1 MTGHR
6 VSGTILS
13 AQGGAKLYPDPPIGT
28 REKVHTITA
37 GGEAFSVGDQAF
49 KALTLIALRHGS
61 GNPYTFAA
69 RMLEAEADRGRV
81 TAYFRD
87 TIGKIFRGESWRAF
101 GCPND
106 EDLTRS
112 SVQQ

>member
-13 AQGGAKLYPDPPIGT
+13 AKGGAKLFPDPPIGT
-28 REKVHTITA
+28 REKVHTIPA
-37 GGEAFSVGDQAF
+37 GGETFSVNDQAF

-69 RMLEAEADRGRV
+69 RMLEAEADRDRV
-81 TAYFRD
+81 TADFRD
-87 TIGKIFRGESWRAF
+87 TIGKIFRGESWRSF
-101 GCPND
+101 GCPHD